1 MVDNMMARINQNVIE
16 NVSVSPNVVL
26 PTAALFSLKAGTP
39 VFLYLMSVN
48 IGDLPFVTGII
59 PAG

>member
-1 MVDNMMARINQNVIE
+1 MARINQNVIE